1 MARHSAGD
9 TCSDLV
15 EGVLATVG
23 SRAGVVHAP
32 LPKDDP
38 VRRNPN
44 IARAQELLGGWGP
57 KVPLE
62 QGLKATAEYFRGR
75 QA

>member
-1 MARHSAGD
+1 
-9 TCSDLV
+9 
-15 EGVLATVG
+15 
-23 SRAGVVHAP
+23 VVHAP

-44 IARAQELLGGWGP
+44 IARAQELLGGWAP

-62 QGLKATAEYFRGR
+62 QGLKATVDYFRGR

>member
-1 MARHSAGD
+1 
-9 TCSDLV
+9 
-15 EGVLATVG
+15 
-23 SRAGVVHAP
+23 VVNAP

-44 IARAQELLGGWGP
+44 IARAQELLGGWAP

-62 QGLKATAEYFRGR
+62 DGLGR
-75 QA
+75 RWSVSAGGKNRYTGL

>member
-1 MARHSAGD
+1 MHVA
-9 TCSDLV
+9 DLV
-15 EGVLATVG
+15 ESFLRLTG

-44 IARAQELLGGWGP
+44 IARAQELLGGWAP
-57 KVPLE
+57 NVPLE
-62 QGLKATAEYFRGR
+62 QGLKATVEYFRGR
-75 QA
+75 QESLERGL

>member
-1 MARHSAGD
+1 
-9 TCSDLV
+9 
-15 EGVLATVG
+15 
-23 SRAGVVHAP
+23 

-44 IARAQELLGGWGP
+44 IARAQKLLGGWGP

-62 QGLKATAEYFRGR
+62 EGIAATIAYFRTVVGTS
-75 QA
+75 